1 MGIFITGLK
10 RNYSRNEADITD
22 ELELEFTSQIIN

>member
-1 MGIFITGLK
+1 MGIFVLPPTGLK

-22 ELELEFTSQIIN
+22 KLELEFTS